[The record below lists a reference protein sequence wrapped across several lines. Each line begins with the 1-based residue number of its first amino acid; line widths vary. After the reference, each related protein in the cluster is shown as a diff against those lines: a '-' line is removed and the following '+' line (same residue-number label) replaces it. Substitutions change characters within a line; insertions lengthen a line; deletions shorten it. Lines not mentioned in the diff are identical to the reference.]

1 MKESPIKK
9 LIPYFVAV
17 IIFLIITMLYFSPLF
32 QGKKLQQGDIT
43 RHKGMSKEI
52 ADHREKTG
60 EEALWTNSMFGGMP
74 AYQISV
80 KYKANLISYVDRIF
94 RLGLPNPAGYVFLY
108 FLGFFVLLLILG
120 VDPWIS
126 IAGAIAFALSS
137 YFFII
142 LEAGHNSKAHA
153 IAYMAPVLAS
163 IILSFRGKVL
173 LGGILTA
180 LFLALE
186 LNAGHPQISYY
197 LMLIVLVL
205 GVFELVD
212 SIKTKTFLRFLK
224 ITAVL
229 VVAVILAVMT
239 HVTSLWAT
247 YEYGKDTI
255 RGKSELS
262 IDKENKTSGLDKD
275 YATDWSYGIAES
287 FSLMI
292 PNAKGGETAS
302 LGENEVAM
310 KNVDR
315 QLKQAIAGSNQYWGD
330 QPFTSGPVYVGAI
343 VCFLFILGLF
353 IVEGRLK
360 WILLTATLLSVFLAW
375 GKNFMPLTDFFLDYF
390 PGYNKFRAVSMTMVI
405 AELCMP
411 ILAILALNEIFKKP
425 KIIKEKKKQ
434 FFIAFGLT
442 GGLALIF
449 YLVPS
454 IFSFLSSN
462 EIIQFREY
470 SKQGIDQNQLNMFIS
485 ELENA
490 RIAIFKADAIR
501 SFLFILFVAIII
513 WLYSSKII
521 GKQILVPI
529 IIILFII
536 DLTPICYRYL
546 NKDNFQRKTKVENPF
561 SLTKADNDILKDKS
575 LDYRVLNLSVNTF
588 NNAST
593 SYYHKSIGGYHGA
606 KLRRYQELINFDIMP
621 EIQNLKT
628 TLSEKPDYLSISSA
642 LYKSTA
648 LNMLNTKYIIIN
660 PSEAPLM
667 NKFALGNV
675 WFVNDYKIVENADAE
690 IAEIKNIDPL
700 KTAIIDKR
708 FESDLEGFKIKN
720 DSLSGIILTDYK
732 PNKLIYQSEASKD
745 RLAVFSEIY
754 YDKGWNAY
762 IDGELHPHFRAN
774 YVLRA
779 MIIPAGKHKI
789 EFKFEPR
796 VYAIGEVI
804 SFIGSLILLLI
815 IVFVVIKQIQI
826 SFFDKKK
833 KALN

>member
-1 MKESPIKK
+1 MKDSQIKK
-9 LIPYFVAV
+9 FVPYFVAV

-43 RHKGMSKEI
+43 HHKGMSKEI
-52 ADHREKTG
+52 LDHREKTG

-80 KYKANLISYVDRIF
+80 KYKANLISYVDKIF

-163 IILSFRGKVL
+163 IILSFRGKIL

-205 GVFELVD
+205 GAFELVD

-224 ITAVL
+224 IFAVL
-229 VVAVILAVMT
+229 VVAVILAVLT

-247 YEYGKDTI
+247 YEYGKYTI

-292 PNAKGGETAS
+292 PNVKGGETES
-302 LGENEVAM
+302 LGNNEAAM

-315 QLKQAIAGSNQYWGD
+315 QLRQAVAGSNQYWGD

-360 WILLTATLLSVFLAW
+360 WILLTATILSVFLAW
-375 GKNFMPLTDFFLDYF
+375 GKNFMPLTDLFLDYF
-390 PGYNKFRAVSMTMVI
+390 PGYNKFRAVSMTMII

-411 ILAILALNEIFKKP
+411 ILAILAVNKIFKNP
-425 KIIKEKKKQ
+425 KIIKEKQKQ

-449 YLVPS
+449 YLFPS
-454 IFSFLSSN
+454 IFNFLSNN
-462 EIIQFREY
+462 EVIQFNEY
-470 SKQGIDQNQLNMFIS
+470 SKQGIDQNQLNMFIA

-501 SFLFILFVAIII
+501 SFLFILVAAVVI

-521 GKQILVPI
+521 GKQILIPI

-536 DLTPICYRYL
+536 DLTPVSYRYL
-546 NKDNFQRKTKVENPF
+546 NKNNFQRKTKVENPF
-561 SLTKADNDILKDKS
+561 SPTKADNEILKDKS
-575 LDYRVLNLSVNTF
+575 FDYRVLNLSVNTF
-588 NNAST
+588 NNSST
-593 SYYHKSIGGYHGA
+593 SYFHKSIGGYHGA
-606 KLRRYQELINFDIMP
+606 KLRRYQELISFDIMP
-621 EIQNLKT
+621 EIQQIKT
-628 TLSEKPDYLSISSA
+628 TFSEKPDYLSVTATLSR
-642 LYKSTA
+642 STV
-648 LNMLNTKYIIIN
+648 LNMLNTKYIILN
-660 PSEAPLM
+660 PSTAPIV
-667 NKFALGNV
+667 NNFALGNV
-675 WFVNDYKIVENADAE
+675 WFVENYKIVENADAE
-690 IAEIKNIDPL
+690 IAEISKFDPS

-708 FESDLEGFKIKN
+708 FEDELKGFKIAN

-732 PNKLIYQSEASKD
+732 PNQLTYKSEANKD

-762 IDGELHPHFRAN
+762 IDGKLSLHFRAD

-779 MIIPAGKHKI
+779 MIVPAGKHLI

-804 SFIGSLILLLI
+804 SFISSLILLLI
-815 IVFVVIKQIQI
+815 ILLVVVKQLQKA
-826 SFFDKKK
+826 FFDKKK
-833 KALN
+833 QVLN

>member
-1 MKESPIKK
+1 MKDSQIKK
-9 LIPYFVAV
+9 FVPYFVAV

-43 RHKGMSKEI
+43 HHKGMSKEI
-52 ADHREKTG
+52 LDHREKTG

-80 KYKANLISYVDRIF
+80 KYKANLISYVDKIF

-163 IILSFRGKVL
+163 IILSFRGKIL

-205 GVFELVD
+205 GAFELVD

-224 ITAVL
+224 IFAVL
-229 VVAVILAVMT
+229 VVAVILAVLT

-247 YEYGKDTI
+247 YEYGKYTI

-292 PNAKGGETAS
+292 PNVKGGETES
-302 LGENEVAM
+302 LGNNEAAM

-315 QLKQAIAGSNQYWGD
+315 QLRQAVAGSNQYWGD

-360 WILLTATLLSVFLAW
+360 WILLTATILSVFLAW
-375 GKNFMPLTDFFLDYF
+375 GKNFMPLTDLFLDYF
-390 PGYNKFRAVSMTMVI
+390 PGYNKFRAVSMTMII

-411 ILAILALNEIFKKP
+411 ILAILAVNKIFKNP
-425 KIIKEKKKQ
+425 KIIKEKQKQ

-449 YLVPS
+449 YLFPS
-454 IFSFLSSN
+454 IFNFLSNN
-462 EIIQFREY
+462 EVIQFNEY
-470 SKQGIDQNQLNMFIS
+470 SKQGIDQNQLNMFIA

-501 SFLFILFVAIII
+501 SFLFILVAAVVI

-521 GKQILVPI
+521 GKQILIPI

-536 DLTPICYRYL
+536 DLTPVSYRYL
-546 NKDNFQRKTKVENPF
+546 NKNNFQRKTKVENPF
-561 SLTKADNDILKDKS
+561 SPTKADNEILKDKS
-575 LDYRVLNLSVNTF
+575 FDYRVLNLSVNTF
-588 NNAST
+588 NNSST
-593 SYYHKSIGGYHGA
+593 SYFHKSIGGYHGA
-606 KLRRYQELINFDIMP
+606 KLRRYQELISFDIMP
-621 EIQNLKT
+621 EIQQIKT
-628 TLSEKPDYLSISSA
+628 TFSEKPDYLSVTATLSR
-642 LYKSTA
+642 STV
-648 LNMLNTKYIIIN
+648 LNMLNTKYIILN
-660 PSEAPLM
+660 PSTAPIV
-667 NKFALGNV
+667 NNFALGNV
-675 WFVNDYKIVENADAE
+675 WFVENYKIVENADAE
-690 IAEIKNIDPL
+690 IAEISKFDPS

-708 FESDLEGFKIKN
+708 FEDELKGFKIAN

-732 PNKLIYQSEASKD
+732 PNQLTYKSEANKD

-762 IDGELHPHFRAN
+762 IDGELNPHFRAD

-779 MIIPAGKHKI
+779 MIVPAGKHLI

-804 SFIGSLILLLI
+804 SFISSLILLLI
-815 IVFVVIKQIQI
+815 ILLVVVKQLQKA
-826 SFFDKKK
+826 FFDKKK
-833 KALN
+833 QVLN

>member
-17 IIFLIITMLYFSPLF
+17 IVFLIITMLYFSPLF
-32 QGKKLQQGDIT
+32 QGKKLLQGDIT
-43 RHKGMSKEI
+43 RHRGMSKEI
-52 ADHREKTG
+52 MDHREKTG

-80 KYKANLISYVDRIF
+80 KYKSNLISYVDKIF

-163 IILSFRGKVL
+163 IILSFRGKIL

-205 GVFELVD
+205 GVFELID

-224 ITAVL
+224 IFAVL
-229 VVAVILAVMT
+229 VAAVIIAVLT
-239 HVTSLWAT
+239 HITSLWST
-247 YEYGKDTI
+247 YEYGKYTI

-275 YATDWSYGIAES
+275 YATDWSYGIAET

-292 PNAKGGETAS
+292 PNVKGGETES
-302 LGENEVAM
+302 LGNNEAAM

-315 QLKQAIAGSNQYWGD
+315 QLRQAVAGSNQYWGD

-360 WILLTATLLSVFLAW
+360 WILLTATILSVFLAW
-375 GKNFMPLTDFFLDYF
+375 GKNFMPLSDFFLDYF

-405 AELCMP
+405 AELCIP
-411 ILAILALNEIFKKP
+411 ILAILAVNKIFKTP
-425 KIIKEKKKQ
+425 EIIKEKRKQ

-449 YLVPS
+449 YLFPS
-454 IFSFLSSN
+454 IFSFLSSS
-462 EIIQFREY
+462 EIIQFNEY

-490 RIAIFKADAIR
+490 RITIFKADAIR
-501 SFLFILFVAIII
+501 SFLFILIAAIVI
-513 WLYSSKII
+513 WFYSSKII
-521 GKQILVPI
+521 GKQILIPI
-529 IIILFII
+529 IILLFII

-546 NKDNFQRKTKVENPF
+546 NKDNFQRKTKVEKPF
-561 SLTKADNDILKDKS
+561 SLTKADNDILKDNS
-575 LDYRVLNLSVNTF
+575 LDYRVLNLAVNTF

-593 SYYHKSIGGYHGA
+593 SYFHKSIGGYHGA
-606 KLRRYQELINFDIMP
+606 KLRRYQELISYDILP
-621 EIQNLKT
+621 EIQRLKT
-628 TLSEKPDYLSISSA
+628 TLSEKPDYLSISST
-642 LYKSTA
+642 LSKSTA
-648 LNMLNTKYIIIN
+648 LNMLNTKYIIVN
-660 PSEAPLM
+660 PSTAPM
-667 NKFALGNV
+667 VNNFALGNV
-675 WFVNDYKIVENADAE
+675 WFVEKYKIVENADAE
-690 IAEIKNIDPL
+690 IADLKTIEPS
-700 KTAIIDKR
+700 KTAIINKK
-708 FESDLEGFKIKN
+708 FEEYLQGFKIGD

-732 PNKLIYQSEASKD
+732 PNHLTYKSETSKD
-745 RLAVFSEIY
+745 RLAVFSEIF

-762 IDGELHPHFRAN
+762 IDGELSPHFRAD

-779 MIIPAGKHKI
+779 MIIPTGKHLI

-796 VYAIGEVI
+796 VYAIGEII
-804 SFIGSLILLLI
+804 SFISSLLLLLI
-815 IVFVVIKQIQI
+815 IVFVIIKQVQK
-826 SFFDKKK
+826 SFFEKKNK
-833 KALN
+833 VLI

>member
-1 MKESPIKK
+1 
-9 LIPYFVAV
+9 
-17 IIFLIITMLYFSPLF
+17 
-32 QGKKLQQGDIT
+32 
-43 RHKGMSKEI
+43 
-52 ADHREKTG
+52 
-60 EEALWTNSMFGGMP
+60 
-74 AYQISV
+74 
-80 KYKANLISYVDRIF
+80 
-94 RLGLPNPAGYVFLY
+94 
-108 FLGFFVLLLILG
+108 
-120 VDPWIS
+120 
-126 IAGAIAFALSS
+126 
-137 YFFII
+137 
-142 LEAGHNSKAHA
+142 
-153 IAYMAPVLAS
+153 
-163 IILSFRGKVL
+163 
-173 LGGILTA
+173 
-180 LFLALE
+180 
-186 LNAGHPQISYY
+186 
-197 LMLIVLVL
+197 
-205 GVFELVD
+205 
-212 SIKTKTFLRFLK
+212 
-224 ITAVL
+224 
-229 VVAVILAVMT
+229 
-239 HVTSLWAT
+239 
-247 YEYGKDTI
+247 
-255 RGKSELS
+255 
-262 IDKENKTSGLDKD
+262 
-275 YATDWSYGIAES
+275 
-287 FSLMI
+287 
-292 PNAKGGETAS
+292 
-302 LGENEVAM
+302 
-310 KNVDR
+310 
-315 QLKQAIAGSNQYWGD
+315 
-330 QPFTSGPVYVGAI
+330 
-343 VCFLFILGLF
+343 
-353 IVEGRLK
+353 
-360 WILLTATLLSVFLAW
+360 LLSVFLAW

-449 YLVPS
+449 YLFPS

-732 PNKLIYQSEASKD
+732 PNQLIYQSEASKD

>member
-1 MKESPIKK
+1 MKDSPIKK
-9 LIPYFVAV
+9 LTPYFVAV
-17 IIFLIITMLYFSPLF
+17 ILFLIITMLYFSPLF

-43 RHKGMSKEI
+43 RHRGMSKEI

-80 KYKANLISYVDRIF
+80 KYKANLISYVDKIF

-205 GVFELVD
+205 GAFELVD

-224 ITAVL
+224 IVTVL

-247 YEYGKDTI
+247 YEYGKSTI

-292 PNAKGGETAS
+292 PNAKGGETES
-302 LGENEVAM
+302 LGNNEVAM
-310 KNVDR
+310 KKVDR
-315 QLKQAIAGSNQYWGD
+315 QLRQAIAGSNQYWGD

-360 WILLTATLLSVFLAW
+360 WILLTATILSVFLAW

-411 ILAILALNEIFKKP
+411 ILAILAVNKIFKNP
-425 KIIKEKKKQ
+425 EIIKEKQKQ

-449 YLVPS
+449 YLFPS
-454 IFSFLSSN
+454 IFSFLSNN
-462 EIIQFREY
+462 EIIQFKEY
-470 SKQGIDQNQLNMFIS
+470 SKQGIDQNQLNMFIA
-485 ELENA
+485 ELEIA
-490 RIAIFKADAIR
+490 RMAIFKADAIR
-501 SFLFILFVAIII
+501 SFLFILVAAIVI

-521 GKQILVPI
+521 GKQLLIPL

-536 DLTPICYRYL
+536 DLTPISYRYL
-546 NKDNFQRKTKVENPF
+546 NKDNFKRKTKVENPF
-561 SLTKADNDILKDKS
+561 TTSKADNEILKDKNP
-575 LDYRVLNLSVNTF
+575 DYRVLNLSTNTF
-588 NNAST
+588 NDAST
-593 SYYHKSIGGYHGA
+593 SYFHKSIGGYHGA
-606 KLRRYQELINFDIMP
+606 KLRRYQELINFDIFP
-621 EIQNLKT
+621 EIQNIKT
-628 TLSEKPDYLSISSA
+628 TLSEKPDYLSISATLS
-642 LYKSTA
+642 KSNA
-648 LNMLNTKYIIIN
+648 LNMLNTKYIIVN
-660 PSEAPLM
+660 PSASPIV
-667 NKFALGNV
+667 NNFALGNV
-675 WFVNDYKIVENADAE
+675 WFVDDYKIVENADAE
-690 IAEIKNIDPL
+690 IAEIRNFDPSR
-700 KTAIIDKR
+700 TAIIDKR
-708 FESDLEGFKIKN
+708 FEENLKGFKIEN

-732 PNKLIYQSEASKD
+732 PNQLTYKSETNKD

-762 IDGELHPHFRAN
+762 IDGELSPHFRAD

-779 MIIPAGKHKI
+779 MIIPAGKHLI

-796 VYAIGEVI
+796 VYVIGEVI
-804 SFIGSLILLLI
+804 SFISSLILLLI
-815 IVFVVIKQIQI
+815 ILFIVIKQVQK
-826 SFFDKKK
+826 SFFEKKK
-833 KALN
+833 QVLN

>member
-32 QGKKLQQGDIT
+32 QGKKLLQGDIT
-43 RHKGMSKEI
+43 RHRGMSKEI
-52 ADHREKTG
+52 MDHREKTG

-80 KYKANLISYVDRIF
+80 KYKSNLISYVDKIF

-163 IILSFRGKVL
+163 IILSFRGKIL

-205 GVFELVD
+205 GIFELID
-212 SIKTKTFLRFLK
+212 SIKTKTFFRFLK
-224 ITAVL
+224 IFAVL
-229 VVAVILAVMT
+229 VVAVIIAVLT
-239 HVTSLWAT
+239 NITSLWST
-247 YEYGKDTI
+247 YEYGKYTI

-275 YATDWSYGIAES
+275 YATDWSYGIAET

-292 PNAKGGETAS
+292 PNVKGGETES
-302 LGENEVAM
+302 LGNNEAAM

-315 QLKQAIAGSNQYWGD
+315 QLRQAIAGSNQYWGD

-360 WILLTATLLSVFLAW
+360 WILLTATILSVFLAW
-375 GKNFMPLTDFFLDYF
+375 GKNFMPLSDFFLDYF

-405 AELCMP
+405 AELCIP
-411 ILAILALNEIFKKP
+411 ILAILAVNKVFKTP
-425 KIIKEKKKQ
+425 EIIKEKRKQ

-449 YLVPS
+449 YLFPS
-454 IFSFLSSN
+454 IFSFLSSS
-462 EIIQFREY
+462 EIVQFNEY

-490 RIAIFKADAIR
+490 RITIFKADAIR
-501 SFLFILFVAIII
+501 SFLFILFAAIVI
-513 WLYSSKII
+513 WFYSSKII
-521 GKQILVPI
+521 GKQILIPI
-529 IIILFII
+529 IILLFIV
-536 DLTPICYRYL
+536 DLTPVCYRYL
-546 NKDNFQRKTKVENPF
+546 NKDNFQRKTKVEKPF
-561 SLTKADNDILKDKS
+561 SLTKADNDILKDNS
-575 LDYRVLNLSVNTF
+575 LDYRVLNLAVNTF

-593 SYYHKSIGGYHGA
+593 SYFHKSIGGYHGA
-606 KLRRYQELINFDIMP
+606 KLRRYQELISYDILP
-621 EIQNLKT
+621 EIQRLKT
-628 TLSEKPDYLSISSA
+628 TLSEKPDYLSISST
-642 LYKSTA
+642 LSKSTA
-648 LNMLNTKYIIIN
+648 LNMLNTKYIIVN
-660 PSEAPLM
+660 PSTVPM
-667 NKFALGNV
+667 VNNFALGNV
-675 WFVNDYKIVENADAE
+675 WFVEKYKIVENADAE
-690 IAEIKNIDPL
+690 IADLKTIEPS
-700 KTAIIDKR
+700 KTAIINKK
-708 FESDLEGFKIKN
+708 FEEYLQGFKIGD

-732 PNKLIYQSEASKD
+732 PNHLTYKSETSKD
-745 RLAVFSEIY
+745 RLAVFSEIF

-762 IDGELHPHFRAN
+762 IDGELSPHIRAD

-779 MIIPAGKHKI
+779 MIIPTGKHLI

-796 VYAIGEVI
+796 VYASGEII
-804 SFIGSLILLLI
+804 SFISSLLLLLI
-815 IVFVVIKQIQI
+815 IVFVIIKQVQK
-826 SFFDKKK
+826 SFFEKKNK
-833 KALN
+833 VLI

>member
-1 MKESPIKK
+1 MKDFPIKK
-9 LIPYFVAV
+9 LVPYIVGV
-17 IIFLIITMLYFSPLF
+17 ILFLFITMLYFSPLF

-43 RHKGMSKEI
+43 HHKGMSKEI
-52 ADHREKTG
+52 LDHREKTG

-80 KYKANLISYVDRIF
+80 KYKANLISYVDKIF

-205 GVFELVD
+205 GAFELVD

-224 ITAVL
+224 IFAVL
-229 VVAVILAVMT
+229 VVAVILAILT

-247 YEYGKDTI
+247 YEYGKYTI

-275 YATDWSYGIAES
+275 YATDWSYGIAET

-292 PNAKGGETAS
+292 PNVKGGETES
-302 LGENEVAM
+302 LGNNEAAM

-315 QLKQAIAGSNQYWGD
+315 QLRQAVAGSNQYWGD

-360 WILLTATLLSVFLAW
+360 WILLTATILSVFLAW
-375 GKNFMPLTDFFLDYF
+375 GKNFMPLTDLFLDYF
-390 PGYNKFRAVSMTMVI
+390 PGYNKFRAVSMTMII

-411 ILAILALNEIFKKP
+411 ILAILAVNKIFKNP
-425 KIIKEKKKQ
+425 KIIKEKQKQ

-449 YLVPS
+449 YLFPS
-454 IFSFLSSN
+454 IFNFLSNN
-462 EIIQFREY
+462 EVIQFNEY
-470 SKQGIDQNQLNMFIS
+470 SKQGIDQNQLNMFIA

-501 SFLFILFVAIII
+501 SFLFILVAAVVI

-521 GKQILVPI
+521 GKQILIPI

-536 DLTPICYRYL
+536 DLTPVSYRYL
-546 NKDNFQRKTKVENPF
+546 NKNDFQRKTKVENPF
-561 SLTKADNDILKDKS
+561 SPTKADNEILKDKS

-588 NNAST
+588 NNSST
-593 SYYHKSIGGYHGA
+593 SYFHKSIGGYHGA
-606 KLRRYQELINFDIMP
+606 KLRRYQELISFDIMP
-621 EIQNLKT
+621 EIQQIKT
-628 TLSEKPDYLSISSA
+628 TFSEKLDYLSVTATLSR
-642 LYKSTA
+642 STA
-648 LNMLNTKYIIIN
+648 LNMLNTKYIILN
-660 PSEAPLM
+660 PSAAPIV
-667 NKFALGNV
+667 NNFALGNV
-675 WFVNDYKIVENADAE
+675 WFVENYKIVENADAE
-690 IAEIKNIDPL
+690 IAEISKFDPS

-708 FESDLEGFKIKN
+708 FEDELKGFKIAN

-732 PNKLIYQSEASKD
+732 PNQLTYKSEANKD

-762 IDGELHPHFRAN
+762 IDGKLSLHFRAD

-779 MIIPAGKHKI
+779 MIVPAGKHLI

-804 SFIGSLILLLI
+804 SFISSLILLMI
-815 IVFVVIKQIQI
+815 ILFIVVKQLQKT
-826 SFFDKKK
+826 FFDKKK
-833 KALN
+833 QVLN